1 MKNLGF
7 QKSDRVVH
15 KSLGAFLEPS
25 DHQDQDDDYDN
36 GPFSVPKRSKNQ
48 KHAKQNSRY
57 SYKQDIFS
65 EKHLNEEY
73 NDIVQAEI
81 LESQKKAKK
90 SGHKRTATSN
100 SNIFIPVSTMEE
112 DAYSEK
118 QSSYRAQT
126 QRQQEQITDMRGLLE
141 QEKIKVIK
149 QQAKAQENEFQSQKR
164 IA

>member
-1 MKNLGF
+1 M
-7 QKSDRVVH
+7 
-15 KSLGAFLEPS
+15 
-25 DHQDQDDDYDN
+25 
-36 GPFSVPKRSKNQ
+36 
-48 KHAKQNSRY
+48 
-57 SYKQDIFS
+57 
-65 EKHLNEEY
+65 NEEY

-100 SNIFIPVSTMEE
+100 SNIFVPVSTMDE